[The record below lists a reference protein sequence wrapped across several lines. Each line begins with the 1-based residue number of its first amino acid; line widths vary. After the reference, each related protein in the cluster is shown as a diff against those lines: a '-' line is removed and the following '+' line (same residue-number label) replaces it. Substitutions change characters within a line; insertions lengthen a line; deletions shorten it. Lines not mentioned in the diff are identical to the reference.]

1 MANHEINE
9 DQDALTRALR
19 MIETGDP
26 VHADVYNAL
35 FSVLINNDVFL
46 EKLANK
52 MIQQAMISHV
62 TDCTNSDMVMGADQG
77 PVFTKLIEKVKEQVD
92 VLNTKTS
99 KTDHTH
105 DDRYY
110 TEKEIDAK
118 LKKNLLIPS
127 RYATSGTITTYQF
140 TPKVCDQGILV
151 ICRSE
156 LYIIKLGQSN
166 NVFNMCECI
175 QVSNHTSVMNATA
188 SLGDDKK
195 TVILKCKL
203 YENPVLIGCFSA

>member
-1 MANHEINE
+1 MLKCAFWYRVLHGTEIVRNCYAW
-9 DQDALTRALR
+9 DADASKQ
-19 MIETGDP
+19 I
-26 VHADVYNAL
+26 
-35 FSVLINNDVFL
+35 
-46 EKLANK
+46 
-52 MIQQAMISHV
+52 
-62 TDCTNSDMVMGADQG
+62 
-77 PVFTKLIEKVKEQVD
+77 
-92 VLNTKTS
+92 NTKTS
-99 KTDHTH
+99 KTGHTH

-140 TPKVCDQGILV
+140 TPQVCDQGILV

-195 TVILKCKL
+195 TVILKCVL
-203 YENPVLIGCFSA
+203 YENPVLIGRFSA

>member
-92 VLNTKTS
+92 VLNTKGLKNRFSVDLGTYW
-99 KTDHTH
+99 DG
-105 DDRYY
+105 
-110 TEKEIDAK
+110 TEKQFSLTYPEDGTY
-118 LKKNLLIPS
+118 LLYV
-127 RYATSGTITTYQF
+127 RVHVVGAN
-140 TPKVCDQGILV
+140 K
-151 ICRSE
+151 
-156 LYIIKLGQSN
+156 
-166 NVFNMCECI
+166 
-175 QVSNHTSVMNATA
+175 MNAGSSVVLNGKGITA
-188 SLGDDKK
+188 
-195 TVILKCKL
+195 T
-203 YENPVLIGCFSA
+203 

>member
-1 MANHEINE
+1 MHNKEVVWNYYAEF
-9 DQDALTRALR
+9 T
-19 MIETGDP
+19 
-26 VHADVYNAL
+26 ADCRR
-35 FSVLINNDVFL
+35 I
-46 EKLANK
+46 
-52 MIQQAMISHV
+52 
-62 TDCTNSDMVMGADQG
+62 
-77 PVFTKLIEKVKEQVD
+77 
-92 VLNTKTS
+92 NTKTS
-99 KTDHTH
+99 KTGHTH
-105 DDRYY
+105 DNRYY

-140 TPKVCDQGILV
+140 TPQVCDQGILV

-195 TVILKCKL
+195 TIILKCKL

>member
-1 MANHEINE
+1 MYLQCSHGFWG
-9 DQDALTRALR
+9 Q
-19 MIETGDP
+19 
-26 VHADVYNAL
+26 Y
-35 FSVLINNDVFL
+35 FSGW
-46 EKLANK
+46 
-52 MIQQAMISHV
+52 
-62 TDCTNSDMVMGADQG
+62 C
-77 PVFTKLIEKVKEQVD
+77 FTHQYKYSVQFRIYATSILSQ
-92 VLNTKTS
+92 NTKTS
-99 KTDHTH
+99 KTGHTH

-140 TPKVCDQGILV
+140 TPQVCDQGILV

-203 YENPVLIGCFSA
+203 YENPVLIGRFSA